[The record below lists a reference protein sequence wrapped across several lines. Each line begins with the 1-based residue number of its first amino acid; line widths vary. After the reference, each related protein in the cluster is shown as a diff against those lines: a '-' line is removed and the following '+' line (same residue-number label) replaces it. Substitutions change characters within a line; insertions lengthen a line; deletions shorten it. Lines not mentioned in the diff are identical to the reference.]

1 MLNKLVTSV
10 EFQPKRTAT
19 GELTSGLETT
29 TVLSSITAVAGLKIP
44 SLPADCDERTNRW
57 LVLQLNS
64 INLRSFFYKEISLRT
79 LLLNSP
85 LTYVLALDDSLA
97 EVDIM
102 ICATADLPE
111 SYLPKENSFYNEEKY
126 TEFAL
131 TFKTIIANNRIYDV
145 LNEILKEVNSLK
157 KSQNSAIQLL
167 NILLN
172 PPTDQN
178 RFELRK

>member
-1 MLNKLVTSV
+1 MK
-10 EFQPKRTAT
+10 EIK
-19 GELTSGLETT
+19 G
-29 TVLSSITAVAGLKIP
+29 IKIP
-44 SLPADCDERTNRW
+44 TLGFAPQKIGDLIYHEGPLLSLFLDRNNPDIYYLYKWADCDERTNRW

-111 SYLPKENSFYNEEKY
+111 SYLPKENSFYTKKN
-126 TEFAL
+126 TRSL
-131 TFKTIIANNRIYDV
+131 
-145 LNEILKEVNSLK
+145 LLPLK
-157 KSQNSAIQLL
+157 QLL
-167 NILLN
+167 QIIG
-172 PPTDQN
+172 
-178 RFELRK
+178 FMMF